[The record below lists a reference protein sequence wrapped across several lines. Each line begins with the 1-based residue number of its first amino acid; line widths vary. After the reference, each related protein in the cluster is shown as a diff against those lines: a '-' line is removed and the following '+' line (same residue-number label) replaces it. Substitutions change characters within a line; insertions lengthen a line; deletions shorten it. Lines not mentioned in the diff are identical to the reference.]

1 VIRFSPVKRPVAPL
15 VASTVELVNT
25 LNAWHPFS
33 RNAVGGAIAFGC
45 GWPTSELPLHAVGFS
60 ALRLAGAARR
70 GHIRGPTGQAAL
82 GVASLSWLAL
92 AGIYRRQLASKA
104 LLDRAVREAVGETP
118 DIVGAPSRV
127 SPRPRRPLMA
137 QRRCY
142 VSSEATFAYGEAG
155 RHNMLD
161 VWRRRDLPDDARAPV
176 ILQVPGGGWM
186 TGGRRGQAYPLLTRL
201 AEAGWVCVP
210 MGYRLSP
217 RHPWPAHILDVKLA
231 LAWVKANIAR
241 YGGDPDFVAITGG
254 SAGGH
259 LASLAALTPDDKSL
273 QPGYEDVDLA
283 VAAAVPLY
291 GRYDWV
297 STEGPGRRE
306 LVSLVGRY
314 IVQQRIADAP
324 EVFRAASPLW
334 RVCSD
339 APPFFVLHG
348 DNDTVIPVEEAR
360 AFVDALRAV
369 SHSPVAYA
377 ELPGAQHGFDFFN
390 TLHARNCAQAV
401 HGFLDAVYAA
411 NGQHKRVAES
421 YAH

>member
-1 VIRFSPVKRPVAPL
+1 VIRSSPVRTPVAPL

-33 RNAVGGAIAFGC
+33 RSTVGGLVAFGC
-45 GWPTSELPLHAVGFS
+45 GWPTSELPAHAVGLS
-60 ALRLAGAARR
+60 ALRLARAARR
-70 GHIRGPTGQAAL
+70 GQIRGRTGRAAL
-82 GVASLSWLAL
+82 CVAGFSWLAL
-92 AGIYRRQLASKA
+92 GGIYRRQLQSKA
-104 LLDRAVREAVGETP
+104 LLDRAVRESVGRRP
-118 DIVGAPSRV
+118 DTVCAPSRV
-127 SPRPRRPLMA
+127 SPRRRRPLMA

-155 RHNMLD
+155 RYNMLD

-176 ILQVPGGGWM
+176 ILQVPGGGWVS
-186 TGGRRGQAYPLLTRL
+186 GGRRGQAYPLLTRL
-201 AEAGWVCVP
+201 AGSGWVCVS
-210 MGYRLSP
+210 MGYRVSP

-259 LASLAALTPDDKSL
+259 LAALAALTPDDKSL
-273 QPGYEDVDLA
+273 QPGFEDVDLT
-283 VAAAVPLY
+283 VTAAVPLY

-297 STEGPGRRE
+297 STEGPGRKG
-306 LVSLVGRY
+306 LVSLLERY

-324 EVFRAASPLW
+324 QVFRAASPLW

-377 ELPGAQHGFDFFN
+377 ELPSAQHGFDVFN
-390 TLHARNCAQAV
+390 SAHARNCAQAV
-401 HGFLDAVYAA
+401 HGFLDAVYAT
-411 NGQHKRVAES
+411 NHQRKRVAENH
-421 YAH
+421 AH

>member
-1 VIRFSPVKRPVAPL
+1 VIRSSPVRAPVAPL
-15 VASTVELVNT
+15 VASTVELVNA
-25 LNAWHPFS
+25 LNAWNPFS
-33 RNAVGGAIAFGC
+33 RNAVGGLIAFGC
-45 GWPTSELPLHAVGFS
+45 GWPTSELPVHAVGLS
-60 ALRLAGAARR
+60 ALRLARAARR
-70 GHIRGPTGQAAL
+70 GHIRGCTGRAAL
-82 GVASLSWLAL
+82 GVAGLSWLAL
-92 AGIYRRQLASKA
+92 AGIYRRQLTSKA
-104 LLDRAVREAVGETP
+104 LLDKAVREAVGQTP
-118 DIVGAPSRV
+118 DIVSAPSRV

-137 QRRCY
+137 QRGRY
-142 VSSEATFAYGEAG
+142 VSSEATFAYGKAG
-155 RHNMLD
+155 RYNMLD
-161 VWRRRDLPDDARAPV
+161 VWRRRDLPDDACAPV

-273 QPGYEDVDLA
+273 QPGYEDVDLT
-283 VAAAVPLY
+283 VAAAIPLY

-324 EVFRAASPLW
+324 DVFRAASPLW

-348 DNDTVIPVEEAR
+348 DSDTVIPVEEAR

-369 SHSPVAYA
+369 SRSPVAYA

-390 TLHARNCAQAV
+390 TVHARNCARAV

>member
-45 GWPTSELPLHAVGFS
+45 GWPTSELPLHAVGLS

-70 GHIRGPTGQAAL
+70 GHIRGPTGRAAL

-118 DIVGAPSRV
+118 DIVGAPSRL